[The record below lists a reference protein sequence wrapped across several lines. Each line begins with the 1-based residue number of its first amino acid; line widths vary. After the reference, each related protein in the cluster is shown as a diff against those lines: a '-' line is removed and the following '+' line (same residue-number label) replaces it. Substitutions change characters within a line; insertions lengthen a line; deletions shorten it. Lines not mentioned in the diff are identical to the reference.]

1 MLDSK
6 FHRIFRKDSW
16 LGFKMSKPHVHEGL
30 NPARNDLPTDS
41 EESETRDVEQDP
53 PKKFKLPKILRKL
66 KERNQVKLEP
76 NKDDFARIAKR
87 RRKFE
92 QEERS
97 RLFLQYLQRDKKGS
111 TKGKFPPEVK
121 SMRKID
127 ENLNLELT
135 NKESPEPMDDPT
147 ETIKRAVSI
156 QRRATEREE
165 KRRKKD
171 PEREKKMTVNMA
183 AINQSSLFD
192 FVHGHAKRRDERR
205 ARYEEIMKSEHKK
218 TVRKLR
224 EDRRKALAQEDP
236 KRLLPGPKQLKRLKD
251 QQKATCLL
259 INDTIS
265 GSMVRVLTEELDPA
279 DIAMDRNML
288 SEMEI
293 REMLKIVDDDPLTT
307 NLGSDRFR
315 KLNSAQHAKSKAAER
330 QLQYLSLNGSRIQLE
345 KGLEGLFEPVKTTKT
360 KRGEG
365 LGDKERY
372 FELLAKKFQES
383 KKRLSR
389 KKILQARVN
398 RQLHKP
404 TRS

>member
-1 MLDSK
+1 
-6 FHRIFRKDSW
+6 
-16 LGFKMSKPHVHEGL
+16 
-30 NPARNDLPTDS
+30 
-41 EESETRDVEQDP
+41 
-53 PKKFKLPKILRKL
+53 
-66 KERNQVKLEP
+66 
-76 NKDDFARIAKR
+76 
-87 RRKFE
+87 
-92 QEERS
+92 
-97 RLFLQYLQRDKKGS
+97 
-111 TKGKFPPEVK
+111 
-121 SMRKID
+121 
-127 ENLNLELT
+127 
-135 NKESPEPMDDPT
+135 
-147 ETIKRAVSI
+147 
-156 QRRATEREE
+156 
-165 KRRKKD
+165 
-171 PEREKKMTVNMA
+171 
-183 AINQSSLFD
+183 
-192 FVHGHAKRRDERR
+192 
-205 ARYEEIMKSEHKK
+205 
-218 TVRKLR
+218 
-224 EDRRKALAQEDP
+224 
-236 KRLLPGPKQLKRLKD
+236 
-251 QQKATCLL
+251 
-259 INDTIS
+259 
-265 GSMVRVLTEELDPA
+265 
-279 DIAMDRNML
+279 ML